1 MKSNLR
7 CGEQGQTLVESAL
20 SLSLLLLLLF
30 GAIAGGMILNTYH
43 TLSYAARLGS
53 RYAIVRGSQCSG
65 LSGGCPA
72 VATDIATYV
81 KSAPF
86 VGIDGSQ
93 LTVTTTWSA
102 PPETGVSC
110 TAPCN
115 APGDQ
120 VTVNVTYPF
129 SAFLQLPFVP
139 ALTGTMHSSSTM
151 VISQ

>member
-1 MKSNLR
+1 MDNSLR
-7 CGEQGQTLVESAL
+7 FDERGQTIIETAL
-20 SLSLLLLLLF
+20 SLGLLLTLLF
-30 GAIAGGMILNTYH
+30 GAIAGGMVLNTYH

-72 VATDIATYV
+72 AASDVSDYV

-86 VGIDGSQ
+86 VGIDRSQ

-102 PPETGVSC
+102 PPQSGSSC
-110 TAPCN
+110 SSPCN

-120 VTVNVTYPF
+120 VTVKVTYPF
-129 SAFLQLPFVP
+129 PAFQVPFVP
-139 ALTGTMHSSSTM
+139 SMQGTMKSSSTM